1 MTILSQ
7 EVCELKVHL
16 FLQPRINTIYLQSNS
31 LPLTTARTFLSIS
44 QVLRIMFLLK
54 SLLHSRVQCTAFRLH
69 GTQDNCECGPT
80 QNGTLIYNMFLKG
93 CAREWV
99 CARCVLTRLHGYME
113 CEFCDV
119 NVMRSIK
126 KVGPISYLSP
136 FPHVTFSN
144 TSPPYV
150 R

>member
-1 MTILSQ
+1 
-7 EVCELKVHL
+7 
-16 FLQPRINTIYLQSNS
+16 
-31 LPLTTARTFLSIS
+31 
-44 QVLRIMFLLK
+44 MFLLK
-54 SLLHSRVQCTAFRLH
+54 SLLHSRVRCTAFRLH

-119 NVMRSIK
+119 NVMQSIK

-144 TSPPYV
+144 TDLNTLYGLIHVPLTLVILFSKFILHTDPPLPPL
-150 R
+150 RSLTSNPPLP